1 MKYTSDSAPITPSQ
15 ARHQVVQTA
24 TQRASQVKDTVS
36 QEAGRAIDNV
46 KSAAKE
52 QLDRQRLELSD
63 SLGSVSD
70 ALRNTSRR
78 MNDSTLAPQM
88 TRVADAVS
96 SARDFLEQHK
106 VEDVGVAL
114 RRLSLRSPVVFYS
127 GLFAVGFLA
136 GRFLTSTDQLVV
148 NEPVLEIDLLQAP
161 PHVEQQTPVA
171 EVVNYRGPY

>member
-1 MKYTSDSAPITPSQ
+1 MKYTSDTASITPSQ
-15 ARHQVVQTA
+15 ARQQVVQTA
-24 TQRASQVKDTVS
+24 AQRASQVKETVT

-52 QLDRQRLELSD
+52 QLDRQRVELSD

-96 SARDFLEQHK
+96 TARDFLEQHQ
-106 VEDVGVAL
+106 VDDVGVAL

-136 GRFLTSTDQLVV
+136 GRFLTSTDQVTLD
-148 NEPVLEIDLLQAP
+148 EPELEIDLLQAP
-161 PHVEQQTPVA
+161 PHIEQQTPVA